1 MAFKCFIENI
11 NIKFIP
17 NVSMIMY
24 YSYCFQIYNYVPHRT
39 FMRTLNIHEINENKI
54 HIKGI

>member
-1 MAFKCFIENI
+1 MFQWLCTT
-11 NIKFIP
+11 
-17 NVSMIMY
+17 VTV
-24 YSYCFQIYNYVPHRT
+24 FQIYNYVPHRT